1 MQYHLRNIE
10 LASFL
15 QHANDPKHT
24 ASEVEAYLNRRTHN
38 GTPSVMDWPP
48 QSFGNPGELFLEVT
62 RKLASKLGVVS
73 LELFPFFSKTKE
85 MRNGSN
91 LSIDRSI
98 DRFFFFKMVTKYYSE
113 IIQQSVAN
121 GFQQIS
127 LYKRSLN
134 HIWSPKKVS
143 CCTEGTQRQKAWYDR
158 EIQDTTTTKMGIMGL
173 TFTQCSHEVICKWK
187 KDTFLKL
194 FLHIVRWLCL
204 FFFSDTFKPIF
215 SNVATVIDQNNY
227 FCPYSY

>member
-15 QHANDPKHT
+15 QHADDPKHT

-98 DRFFFFKMVTKYYSE
+98 DRFFFFF
-113 IIQQSVAN
+113 QN
-121 GFQQIS
+121 GDKILQ
-127 LYKRSLN
+127 
-134 HIWSPKKVS
+134 
-143 CCTEGTQRQKAWYDR
+143 
-158 EIQDTTTTKMGIMGL
+158 
-173 TFTQCSHEVICKWK
+173 
-187 KDTFLKL
+187 
-194 FLHIVRWLCL
+194 
-204 FFFSDTFKPIF
+204 
-215 SNVATVIDQNNY
+215 
-227 FCPYSY
+227 